1 MVRYLT
7 LEEILEIHEHQV
19 NTYGGS
25 HGIRDQGLLESAC
38 AQPMV
43 GFSEHEHYPTV
54 FEKSAAYA
62 FFIIKNHPFIDGN
75 KRVGL
80 HSALVFL
87 SLNGVEIDVSPDELY
102 EETMALAESKKQLK
116 DFAAFLAL
124 NRRF

>member
-7 LEEILEIHEHQV
+7 FEEILEIHEHQV

-38 AQPMV
+38 AQPMA
-43 GFSEHEHYPTV
+43 GFSEYERYPTL
-54 FEKSAAYA
+54 FEKAAAYA
-62 FFIIKNHPFIDGN
+62 FFIIKNHPFVDGN

-80 HSALVFL
+80 HVALVFL
-87 SLNGVEIDVSPDELY
+87 SLNSIEIEVSPDELY

-124 NRRF
+124 HAKK